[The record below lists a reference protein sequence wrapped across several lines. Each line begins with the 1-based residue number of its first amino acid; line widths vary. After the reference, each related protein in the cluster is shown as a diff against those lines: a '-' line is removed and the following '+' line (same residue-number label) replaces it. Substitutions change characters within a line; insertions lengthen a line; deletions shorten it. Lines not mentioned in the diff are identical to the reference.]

1 MPDNLSNKGLSRRN
15 FVSSSASF
23 ARGSL
28 LVLSMPALMTACREA
43 NEAILSAAEFQ
54 ILTEEEANEYAAM
67 AARIIPT
74 DETPGATEAGVIYFI
89 DSVLGDASREE
100 MRSELQSG
108 MLQMQT
114 EAALDYGASYFH
126 QLTEVQQDELLTKIE
141 ETPFFNTIRY
151 LTIAGM
157 FSLPEYGGNR
167 DGVGFQVI
175 GMENRGAWAP
185 PFGAYDADFMERGE

>member
-54 ILTEEEANEYAAM
+54 NLTEEEANEYAAM

-74 DETPGATEAGVIYFI
+74 DKTPGATEAGVIYFI

-114 EAALDYGASYFH
+114 EAALDFGASYFH

>member
-74 DETPGATEAGVIYFI
+74 DKTPGATEAGVIYFI

-114 EAALDYGASYFH
+114 EAALDFGASYFH